1 MINSL
6 IINYLYDNY
15 FAKGLAENVYTRI
28 RLGILGKH
36 LK

>member
-15 FAKGLAENVYTRI
+15 FAKGLAENICTHI
-28 RLGILGKH
+28 KLGILANH

>member
-15 FAKGLAENVYTRI
+15 FTKGLAENVYTGI
-28 RLGILGKH
+28 KLGILGNH

>member
-6 IINYLYDNY
+6 IINHLYDNN

-28 RLGILGKH
+28 KLGILGNH